1 MRNNKGIDDNGADV
15 LNSSLAIESERFL
28 KEVVAGSMEGYE
40 IRPSQME
47 MMNACSQAVVH
58 GGTLLAEAGTGTGK
72 TFAYLIPIILS
83 GKKAIVSTKT
93 INLQEQLVSKDLK
106 FLSELEEFPYAI
118 AKGRGNYLCLRRF
131 NAFRAEGERDAIEY
145 RMLHLWVTNTDT
157 GDVEDLEIKRSSL
170 WDKVCSD
177 SDACKGVKCGYYS
190 RCFYFRARKRWEM
203 ARIVV
208 ANHAL
213 IGINSML
220 SDNSKILPQAEL
232 LVIDEAH
239 ALDSVLSEV
248 IGIALSNRGF
258 GAIMARLLK
267 LDERG
272 TYRGLL
278 SGSPHLF
285 TPVTSLVS
293 EMELLWDRVR
303 SEFRDKDIIRDIS
316 KFGGMVAGLI
326 ESIRSVIT
334 DIRTCTTGLFKEDEE
349 MELGAALLK
358 LKAFSDGLEE
368 FVGGVDGYVRWIE
381 REEGKTVLRMVPVYP
396 GEFVAHRILPE
407 FGSVILTS
415 ATLSVSGDFG
425 FLSRVLG
432 LTDPATITLPSPFD
446 LRGQITIHT
455 KKGIDLKNDEGTL
468 RLARVVLEEAS
479 KKDGGILVLF
489 TSREVMKKTWDH
501 CSEQLTDMDLNPM
514 IQGELSNRTML
525 QAMRESENSILFGLD
540 SFWEGVDVR
549 GDSLKCLI
557 ITKLP
562 FEVPTEPLVLAR
574 TEIIERE
581 GGNAFYE
588 YSLPKAV
595 LKFKQGFGRLVRS
608 KTDTGRVVICDE
620 RIETKAYG
628 RVFKDVFS
636 QFL

>member
-1 MRNNKGIDDNGADV
+1 MRNNKNIDDERDNV
-15 LNSSLAIESERFL
+15 RNLSLELESERFL
-28 KEVVAGSMEGYE
+28 KEIVAGSMEGYE
-40 IRPSQME
+40 IRPSQIE
-47 MMNACSQAVVH
+47 MMNACSRSIINR
-58 GGTLLAEAGTGTGK
+58 GTLLAEAGTGTGK
-72 TFAYLIPIILS
+72 TFAYLIPVIIS

-93 INLQEQLVSKDLK
+93 INLQEQLASKDLR
-106 FLSELEEFPYAI
+106 FLSGLKEFSYAI

-145 RMLHLWVTNTDT
+145 KMLHMWVMDTET
-157 GDVEDLEIKRSSL
+157 GDVEDLDIKRSFI
-170 WDKVCSD
+170 WEKVCSD
-177 SDACKGVKCGYYS
+177 SDACRGVKCAYYS

-203 ARIVV
+203 AQIVV

-220 SDNSKILPQAEL
+220 SDNSRMLPQAEV

-239 ALDSVLSEV
+239 ALDSVLSDV

-258 GAIMARLLK
+258 GNIMGRLLK

-272 TYRGLL
+272 TYKGLL

-285 TPVTSLVS
+285 PSVTSLAA
-293 EMELLWDRVR
+293 EMELLWNQVR
-303 SEFRDKDIIRDIS
+303 NEFRDKDIIRDIF
-316 KFGGMVAGLI
+316 KFGDMVEGLA
-326 ESIRSVIT
+326 ESVRSLIMEIRAS
-334 DIRTCTTGLFKEDEE
+334 TTGLFKEDEE
-349 MELGAALLK
+349 IDLGASLLK
-358 LKAFSDGLEE
+358 LKAFSDGLEG
-368 FVGGVDGYVRWIE
+368 FVCGMDGYVRWIE
-381 REEGKTVLRMVPVYP
+381 REEGKTALRMVPVYP
-396 GEFVAHRILPE
+396 GEFVAHGIMPE
-407 FGSVILTS
+407 FESVILTS
-415 ATLSVSGDFG
+415 ATLSVSGDFH
-425 FLSRVLG
+425 FISRVLG

-446 LRGQITIHT
+446 FKRQIAIHV
-455 KKGIDLKNDEGTL
+455 KKGIDLKSDEGVA
-468 RLARVVLEEAS
+468 RLAEVVLEEAS

-489 TSREVMKKTWDH
+489 TSREVMKRTWDL
-501 CSEQLTDMDLNPM
+501 CSEQLSNMDLNPM

-581 GGNAFYE
+581 GGNSFYE

-608 KTDTGRVVICDE
+608 KNDTGRVVICDE
-620 RIETKAYG
+620 RIETRAYG
-628 RVFKDVFS
+628 RMFKNVFS
-636 QFL
+636 

>member
-1 MRNNKGIDDNGADV
+1 MRNNNHIDNDGNDV
-15 LNSSLAIESERFL
+15 RTSPLAAESERFL
-28 KEVVAGSMEGYE
+28 KEVVASSMEGYE
-40 IRPSQME
+40 VRHSQME
-47 MMNACSQAVVH
+47 MMNACSRKIEN

-93 INLQEQLVSKDLK
+93 INLQEQLVSKDLR
-106 FLSELEEFPYAI
+106 FLSGLKEFPYAI

-145 RMLHLWVTNTDT
+145 KMLHMWVMDTDT
-157 GDVEDLEIKRSSL
+157 GDVEDLDIKRSFI

-177 SDACKGVKCGYYS
+177 SDACKGARCGYYS
-190 RCFYFRARKRWEM
+190 QCFYFRARKRWEM
-203 ARIVV
+203 AQIVV

-220 SDNSKILPQAEL
+220 TDNSRMLPHAEV

-248 IGIALSNRGF
+248 IGITLSNRGF
-258 GAIMARLLK
+258 GNIIGRLLK

-272 TYRGLL
+272 TYKGLL

-285 TPVTSLVS
+285 PSVTSLAT
-293 EMELLWDRVR
+293 EMELLWNQVR
-303 SEFRDKDIIRDIS
+303 NKFKDKDIIKDIF
-316 KFGGMVAGLI
+316 KFGDMAEGLA
-326 ESIRSVIT
+326 ESLRSLIMKIRASA
-334 DIRTCTTGLFKEDEE
+334 TGLFKEDEE
-349 MELGAALLK
+349 IELGASLLK
-358 LKAFSDGLEE
+358 IKAFSDGLEG
-368 FVGGVDGYVRWIE
+368 FVSGMDGYVRWIE
-381 REEGKTVLRMVPVYP
+381 REEGKTALKMVPVYP
-396 GEFVAHRILPE
+396 GEFVAHRIMPE
-407 FGSVILTS
+407 FGSVVLTS
-415 ATLSVSGDFG
+415 ATLSVSGDFH
-425 FLSRVLG
+425 FVSQVLG
-432 LTDPATITLPSPFD
+432 LTDPAAITLPSPFD
-446 LRGQITIHT
+446 LKRQMVIDI
-455 KKGIDLKNDEGTL
+455 KKGIDLKSDEGAV
-468 RLARVVLEEAS
+468 RLAEVVREEAS
-479 KKDGGILVLF
+479 RKDGGILVLF
-489 TSREVMKKTWDH
+489 TSREVMKRTWDL
-501 CSEQLTDMDLNPM
+501 CSEQLRDMDLNPM

-525 QAMRESENSILFGLD
+525 QAMRESQNSILFGLD

-562 FEVPTEPLVLAR
+562 FEVPTEPIALAR
-574 TEIIERE
+574 TERIEKE
-581 GGNAFYE
+581 GRNSFYE

-608 KTDTGRVVICDE
+608 KTDTGRIVICDE

-628 RVFKDVFS
+628 RMFRNIFS
-636 QFL
+636 